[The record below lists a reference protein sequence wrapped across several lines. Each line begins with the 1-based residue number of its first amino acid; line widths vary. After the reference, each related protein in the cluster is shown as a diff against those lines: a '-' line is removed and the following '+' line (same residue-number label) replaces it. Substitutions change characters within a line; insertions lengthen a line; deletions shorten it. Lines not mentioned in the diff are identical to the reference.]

1 MRRVGILTIFLLFL
15 LLVSPGDTYC
25 CISDPSVMVLYDISL
40 NMDQLKSLKY
50 EGFSFE
56 LVTDVIPSFGA
67 QGTREF
73 AVYRGHYGLSTV
85 LAAEDMLVI
94 KAHEEKFSWGTGL
107 KTELLFL
114 QALDLIDESISID
127 TLSLVSTWESP
138 SGKNIFSIPEQV
150 EFVSFGE
157 ETYAVSTPTT
167 TDYFSFLQGWIVVPG
182 NATVSV
188 NDAILS
194 ITIMRCGGELS
205 ADTRRLRVFAP
216 FRGVILVCNSIDYE
230 LTGKVMKSLLED
242 VGIPV
247 HIITPEEFS
256 FYRWFSPRIILL
268 GGHRSPEGMGDIV
281 SMVLTEPE
289 KRMIEKTGPY
299 MFAVEDLD
307 FWKQSII
314 VLAGADR
321 EGTSIIAL
329 SRIDDIVLWIHSL

>member
-1 MRRVGILTIFLLFL
+1 VKPVRVFALVFL
-15 LLVSPGDTYC
+15 LLSPGIIRC
-25 CISDPSVMVLYDISL
+25 CISDPSVMVLYDITID
-40 NMDQLKSLKY
+40 MEQLKSLKQ

-56 LVTDVIPSFGA
+56 LLTDVIPSFGA

-85 LAAEDMLVI
+85 MVAGDMLVI

-114 QALDLIDESISID
+114 QALDLIDEPISID
-127 TLSLVSTWESP
+127 TLSLVSAWESP
-138 SGKNIFSIPEQV
+138 SGKNIFSIPDQV
-150 EFVSFGE
+150 EFVSFGN
-157 ETYAVSTPTT
+157 ETYSVATPTT
-167 TDYFSFLQGWIVVPG
+167 TDYFSFLQGWIAVPG

-188 NDAILS
+188 DDATLS
-194 ITIMRCGGELS
+194 IVIMRCGGELS
-205 ADTRRLRVFAP
+205 ADTRRLSVFAP
-216 FRGVILVCNSIDYE
+216 FRGVVLVCNTIDYD
-230 LTGKVMKSLLED
+230 LTGRVMKSLLED

-247 HIITPEEFS
+247 VIIPPEEFGY
-256 FYRWFSPRIILL
+256 YRWFSPRIILL

-299 MFAVEDLD
+299 MFAVDDLD
-307 FWKQSII
+307 FRKQSII

-321 EGTSIIAL
+321 EGTSIIAM
-329 SRIDDIVLWIHSL
+329 SRIDDIVLWVQSL